1 MPTKKS
7 AIYRTDLLPH
17 RMNAG
22 KELKVRALL
31 SVWRRVA
38 GDQAREQWR
47 LIFTTGRPSKRH
59 DVSRTGYD
67 VLGTSYG
74 QMVRWQ
80 VVGQIE
86 SWLSNRSN
94 EFRELVNGSNLD
106 PAVKHQL
113 HFINKWQAWYDP
125 KTLTMRDG
133 APIPLETRR
142 IARLIMRRLL
152 AKNRK
157 PNMRR
162 ANMVIDQRC
171 IHLTPVSRAS
181 AFPLW
186 ARLSTIE
193 KGKRIDVPLITYDH
207 FEERQGKRALSV
219 QIVERDGKLTFGVM
233 TDVAESFEAS
243 RATYRPRI
251 EAIALDLGL
260 KTLFATDRG
269 DLLGQGWLDRL
280 RRHDARITKLAAY
293 RQRQGMKTRSERYKR
308 YVAAI
313 RGFIRS
319 EIGRILNRLVE
330 TRAPAEI
337 VIERLNFRNPA
348 LSRRLNRILSKFG
361 KNEVARKLK
370 DLNERFGT
378 EITEVNPAYS
388 SQEHDCGYVDTRNR
402 QRQAHFHCRWCNST
416 RHADVNA
423 AQNLLRRRSDAA
435 IGDPRRPKQ
444 AILSELVRRFAER
457 YHRPLARS
465 PDPRLSNPYFKDW
478 KATVMSSAFG
488 LNPTSDCK

>member
-1 MPTKKS
+1 M
-7 AIYRTDLLPH
+7 
-17 RMNAG
+17 
-22 KELKVRALL
+22 
-31 SVWRRVA
+31 
-38 GDQAREQWR
+38 
-47 LIFTTGRPSKRH
+47 
-59 DVSRTGYD
+59 
-67 VLGTSYG
+67 
-74 QMVRWQ
+74 
-80 VVGQIE
+80 
-86 SWLSNRSN
+86 
-94 EFRELVNGSNLD
+94 
-106 PAVKHQL
+106 
-113 HFINKWQAWYDP
+113 
-125 KTLTMRDG
+125 
-133 APIPLETRR
+133 
-142 IARLIMRRLL
+142 
-152 AKNRK
+152 K
-157 PNMRR
+157 P
-162 ANMVIDQRC
+162 
-171 IHLTPVSRAS
+171 
-181 AFPLW
+181 
-186 ARLSTIE
+186 
-193 KGKRIDVPLITYDH
+193 
-207 FEERQGKRALSV
+207 
-219 QIVERDGKLTFGVM
+219 
-233 TDVAESFEAS
+233 
-243 RATYRPRI
+243 
-251 EAIALDLGL
+251 
-260 KTLFATDRG
+260 
-269 DLLGQGWLDRL
+269 
-280 RRHDARITKLAAY
+280 
-293 RQRQGMKTRSERYKR
+293 RSERYKR
-308 YVAAI
+308 YVAAL

-319 EIGRILNRLVE
+319 EVGRILNRLVE

-370 DLNERFGT
+370 DLNQRFGI